1 MTVTPHRHLLT
12 SNFPPET
19 LRERQTMKAPE
30 RPAPRPFSL
39 MLPLVGVD
47 PLMAL
52 EELAPEYPNYFYW
65 EQGDRATAAFGIAAA
80 RSIRGLD
87 RFTAAQE
94 FLSQV
99 GGSIDY
105 LGVKPLVYCY
115 FPFAPEP
122 LDPGQPFGDS
132 YLCLP
137 RWQVE
142 RRGQRSFLIAN
153 GCAHVP
159 PEILAAEMASLRD
172 RLEAL
177 GNSSLSLPQPQPAW
191 QAALIDDLEPSFA
204 ECLRRRI
211 DLALAE
217 IQGQALQKIVLAQTH
232 QLTAPKNFS
241 IPRSLANLR
250 RQYPDCY
257 TFAVS
262 DGRGHCFLGASPE
275 RLLAVQNRQLTCDT
289 LAGSAPRGSDRPSDH
304 QLAKTLLA
312 NPKELHEHRLVRD
325 FIVEQ
330 LQNLGLQPTFPQ
342 PQLLQLTNIQHVW
355 TPIQAALPG
364 SLSPLTILSALHPTP
379 AVAGIPQA
387 LACQKIRE
395 YEQTDRGLYAAPI
408 GWLDLE
414 GNCELVVGIR
424 SALVGGH
431 SAKLYAGAGIVAGS
445 EAQREVAEIQLK
457 FQPLYRALSI

>member
-19 LRERQTMKAPE
+19 LRERQTLKAPE
-30 RPAPRPFSL
+30 RPAPRPLSL

-65 EQGDRATAAFGIAAA
+65 QQGDRATAAFGIAAA
-80 RSIRGLD
+80 RSIRGLN

-99 GGSIDY
+99 GGSTSY

-122 LDPGQPFGDS
+122 LDPNQPFSDS

-142 RRGQRSFLIAN
+142 RRGDRSFLIAN
-153 GCAHVP
+153 GGAHRP

-172 RLEAL
+172 RLESL
-177 GNSSLSLPQPQPAW
+177 GNSSRLVPPAQPAW
-191 QAALIDDLEPSFA
+191 QADPIDDLEPSIA
-204 ECLRRRI
+204 
-211 DLALAE
+211 LALAD
-217 IQGQALQKIVLAQTH
+217 IQDQALQKIVLAQTH
-232 QLTAPKNFS
+232 QLTAPQNFS

-289 LAGSAPRGSDRPSDH
+289 LAGSAPRGSDRLSDR
-304 QLAKTLLA
+304 QLAETLLT

-330 LQNLGLQPTFPQ
+330 LQNLGLQPAFPH

-355 TPIQAALPG
+355 TPIQATLPG

-424 SALVGGH
+424 SALVHGNR
-431 SAKLYAGAGIVAGS
+431 AKLYAGAGIVAGS
-445 EAQREVAEIQLK
+445 EAPREVAEIQLK

>member
-1 MTVTPHRHLLT
+1 MTVTSHRHLLP
-12 SNFPPET
+12 SN
-19 LRERQTMKAPE
+19 LRPVPQWPT
-30 RPAPRPFSL
+30 PRPLSL
-39 MLPLVGVD
+39 MLPLENVD
-47 PLMAL
+47 PLLAL
-52 EELAPEYPNYFYW
+52 AELAPDYPNFFYW
-65 EQGDRATAAFGIAAA
+65 ERGDRATAAFGIAAA
-80 RSIRGLD
+80 RAIQGFD

-99 GGSIDY
+99 GGDLGY
-105 LGVKPLVYCY
+105 LGIKPLVYCY
-115 FPFAPEP
+115 FPFAPAP

-142 RRGQRSFLIAN
+142 RRGDRSFLIAN
-153 GCAHVP
+153 GGANLP
-159 PEILAAEMASLRD
+159 PEILAGEMASLRD
-172 RLEAL
+172 RLA
-177 GNSSLSLPQPQPAW
+177 SLDPASPSAPDPQPHGHNAP
-191 QAALIDDLEPSFA
+191 IDDLEPSFA
-204 ECLRRRI
+204 EPLLSSI
-211 DLALAE
+211 DRALTD
-217 IQGQALQKIVLAQTH
+217 IQRQALQKIVLAQTH
-232 QLTAPKNFS
+232 QLTAPQDFS

-262 DGRGHCFLGASPE
+262 DGQGHCFLGASPE

-289 LAGSAPRGSDRPSDH
+289 LAGSAPRGPDRPSDR
-304 QLAKTLLA
+304 QLSHTLLT

-330 LQNLGLQPTFPQ
+330 LQNLGLQPAFPQ

-355 TPIQAALPG
+355 TPIQAALPS
-364 SLSPLTILSALHPTP
+364 SLSPLAILAALHPTP

-424 SALVGGH
+424 SALVSGN